1 MLRRKTT
8 VNERSRSVLQRIL
21 HSSSLGADEN
31 DFQKTLDNA
40 ARLLWRS
47 RLKRLERK
55 PMIFNAHNRQRA
67 GSSQKKKKRSQPQPA
82 VADAADTQYSQQQTT
97 SSSSSS
103 SSSVTSE

>member
-67 GSSQKKKKRSQPQPA
+67 GSSQQKKKKRSQPQPA

-97 SSSSSS
+97 TSSS

>member
-67 GSSQKKKKRSQPQPA
+67 GSSQQKKKKRSQPQPA
-82 VADAADTQYSQQQTT
+82 VADAADTQYTQQQTAT
-97 SSSSSS
+97 SSS

>member
-67 GSSQKKKKRSQPQPA
+67 GSSQQKKKKRSQPQPV

-97 SSSSSS
+97 SSSSS
-103 SSSVTSE
+103 VTSE